1 MALLSMNKNALYT
14 TGCMEVY
21 IIPALASLDGDIWC
35 LQIEGWMQQ
44 AGLRTHID
52 ILGNV
57 RGRVGCRTGAPA
69 LLLGSH
75 YDTVWDA
82 GRYDGP
88 LGIIVALAAT
98 KALLLQAR
106 KVAQQRLVPM
116 AQDTGNAGTRQPV
129 V

>member
-1 MALLSMNKNALYT
+1 
-14 TGCMEVY
+14 
-21 IIPALASLDGDIWC
+21 
-35 LQIEGWMQQ
+35 MQQ

-57 RGRVGCRTGAPA
+57 RGRVGSLTGAPA

-82 GRYDGP
+82 GRYDGT

-98 KALLLQAR
+98 KALLLQACLDSSTCTAAAIACS
-106 KVAQQRLVPM
+106 KTKQRNVNLC
-116 AQDTGNAGTRQPV
+116 ALCQAGTTALLVEASRTVRSFWQLLT
-129 V
+129 

>member
-1 MALLSMNKNALYT
+1 M
-14 TGCMEVY
+14 
-21 IIPALASLDGDIWC
+21 

-57 RGRVGCRTGAPA
+57 RGRVACRTGAPA

-106 KVAQQRLVPM
+106 KGRLVAVAQDIGQ
-116 AQDTGNAGTRQPV
+116 AGDRQPEV
-129 V
+129 

>member
-1 MALLSMNKNALYT
+1 M
-14 TGCMEVY
+14 V
-21 IIPALASLDGDIWC
+21 
-35 LQIEGWMQQ
+35 QIEGWMQQ

-57 RGRVGCRTGAPA
+57 RGRVACRTGAPA

-106 KVAQQRLVPM
+106 DRHSTTLLLS
-116 AQDTGNAGTRQPV
+116 RRR
-129 V
+129 